1 MKPKIRIRHQ
11 YIHLPHSILYIEV
24 TSATVTMTTPIA
36 LLMEVTLR
44 MKTLLRIVIRIKKQ
58 IKEIRE
64 KGALHP
70 NLLKTKTVPRMEVR
84 TALLGNITINIQR

>member
-36 LLMEVTLR
+36 LSLLKNQLKRLVGEEITNHLQQKDQVQQVR
-44 MKTLLRIVIRIKKQ
+44 IMKVRLY
-58 IKEIRE
+58 IKEKYE
-64 KGALHP
+64 Y
-70 NLLKTKTVPRMEVR
+70 
-84 TALLGNITINIQR
+84 